1 MQEQT
6 TAEEAALAGRGY
18 VLATAAYNEERHIG
32 HTLRSVAHQ
41 TLRPRRWVIVSD
53 GSTDRTDEIVRS
65 FANSHPFI
73 ELLRVEKS
81 EAHDFASKV
90 HALRQGFD
98 RVRDVEYDFIG
109 VLDADL
115 EFEPDYFA
123 RLLAHFADEPRLGVA
138 GGNIVQVIDGAVVPR
153 VKNLNS
159 VAGAVQLFRREC
171 FERSA
176 SA

>member
-73 ELLRVEKS
+73 ELLRIS
-81 EAHDFASKV
+81 SSSLTTSPDCWPISRMSLDWAS
-90 HALRQGFD
+90 R
-98 RVRDVEYDFIG
+98 
-109 VLDADL
+109 
-115 EFEPDYFA
+115 
-123 RLLAHFADEPRLGVA
+123 
-138 GGNIVQVIDGAVVPR
+138 GATSC
-153 VKNLNS
+153 K
-159 VAGAVQLFRREC
+159 
-171 FERSA
+171 
-176 SA
+176 